1 MTAETLHTFA
11 ADLYAAFSSPAIAP
25 KSHVER
31 VIELAGG
38 IWVGI
43 QEGVDRIYVV
53 FTDPVIGSSLMVPV
67 EGITV
72 STVQAHMV
80 SSRAAFGVVLP

>member
-1 MTAETLHTFA
+1 MASRNLPHVFAPAKRNWKWFHEIMT
-11 ADLYAAFSSPAIAP
+11 
-25 KSHVER
+25 V
-31 VIELAGG
+31 ELAGG

-43 QEGVDRIYVV
+43 QEGVDRFYVV